1 MEKATLIKDTVE
13 ILNKMSDEKILEVKD
28 YADFLQKKYE
38 EEILQSGL
46 TELASS
52 SKSYNFLAKEED
64 LYTVEDLKI
73 KYK

>member
-52 SKSYNFLAKEED
+52 SKSYKFLAKEED

>member
-1 MEKATLIKDTVE
+1 MLTFYK
-13 ILNKMSDEKILEVKD
+13 
-28 YADFLQKKYE
+28 KKYE